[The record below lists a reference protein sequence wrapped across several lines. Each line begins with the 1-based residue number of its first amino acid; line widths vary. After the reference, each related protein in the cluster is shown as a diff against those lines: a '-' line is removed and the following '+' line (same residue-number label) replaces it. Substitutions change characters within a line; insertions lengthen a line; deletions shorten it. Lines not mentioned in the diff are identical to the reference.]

1 MLEEKRKM
9 WIVGAIGVVVL
20 VLGMVYF
27 EVTGE
32 KEEYF
37 VLEGEN
43 EIRRENAN
51 VVQNEMEEALAEM
64 VVHVSGQVV
73 NPGVVKLEEGAR
85 IIDAIEMAGG
95 VTEEAD
101 LEKVNLAYLLEDAQK
116 VYIPSKKEK
125 IESAYV
131 LEGSGEEAVLLN
143 EGGKSSKKEE
153 KLMININ
160 TAKEEELEKLDG
172 IGSSIATRIVNY
184 RKENGKFNSIEE
196 IKNVSGIGESKF
208 NKIKNYIYVK

>member
-27 EVTGE
+27 WVTGE

-43 EIRRENAN
+43 EIRRENGN

-73 NPGVVKLEEGAR
+73 NPGVVKLKEGAR

-184 RKENGKFNSIEE
+184 RSRIDILLRNRK
-196 IKNVSGIGESKF
+196 
-208 NKIKNYIYVK
+208 

>member
-27 EVTGE
+27 WVTGE

-43 EIRRENAN
+43 EIRRENGN

-73 NPGVVKLEEGAR
+73 NPGVVKLKEGAR

>member
-9 WIVGAIGVVVL
+9 WIVGAIGVVIL
-20 VLGMVYF
+20 VLGMLYF
-27 EVTGE
+27 WVTGE
-32 KEEYF
+32 KEEYL

-43 EIRRENAN
+43 ELRGENGN

-73 NPGVVKLEEGAR
+73 NPGVVRLQEGAR

-125 IESAYV
+125 TESAYV
-131 LEGSGEEAVLLN
+131 LEGSGEEAFLLN

>member
-27 EVTGE
+27 WVTGE

-43 EIRRENAN
+43 EIRRENGN

>member
-1 MLEEKRKM
+1 MLEEERIM

-27 EVTGE
+27 WVTGE

-43 EIRRENAN
+43 EIRRENGN

>member
-1 MLEEKRKM
+1 M
-9 WIVGAIGVVVL
+9 
-20 VLGMVYF
+20 
-27 EVTGE
+27 
-32 KEEYF
+32 
-37 VLEGEN
+37 LEGEN
-43 EIRRENAN
+43 EIRRENGN

-184 RKENGKFNSIEE
+184 RKENGKFSHRQGNS
-196 IKNVSGIGESKF
+196 
-208 NKIKNYIYVK
+208 